1 MRTESLNQDNMMIE
15 LNPLAGVDSHDDI
28 TDVQDVGGIRKM
40 DQLRVSL
47 RTRKVNRLKM
57 KVEVL
62 S

>member
-1 MRTESLNQDNMMIE
+1 MMIE
-15 LNPLAGVDSHDDI
+15 LNPLARVDSHDDI